1 MLDRLEQLDEGLP
14 AGFYAF
20 GRLVTPMSQ
29 ASTYEYMNWSGTYVK
44 EDNKRSK

>member
-1 MLDRLEQLDEGLP
+1 MLNQLEQLDEGLP

-20 GRLVTPMSQ
+20 GRLVTLMSQ
-29 ASTYEYMNWSGTYVK
+29 VSTYELESGTYIK